1 MMHDFDDHEILRAVQ
16 HGSVVHVFGPDG
28 RTEEVNQTLT
38 MPGKVSERLLRSL
51 ELLLDHGVPAYEF
64 ELCELGLMCHDAAEA
79 ILLYSARKGHLR
91 IVKYFLAHYVTEPNQ
106 DGDQWYPGDEQVAS
120 HGDEPVPWRER
131 DLTGLA
137 KRAFAA
143 AAAGGQLEVLQFM
156 HKHFLT
162 QEKRFQA
169 LKEKRFQALKDRI
182 STFGMPNGVVAYL
195 RNNIFAVKKKHAT
208 DIPWDSSATAN
219 ALANKQLK
227 ALTFLR
233 SNNCP
238 WSDATRDGATK
249 LGFTDPIIIID

>member
-16 HGSVVHVFGPDG
+16 CGSVVHVFGPDG

-51 ELLLDHGVPAYEF
+51 ELLLDHGVPRYHAF
-64 ELCELGLMCHDAAEA
+64 ELYELGLMCHDAAEA

-106 DGDQWYPGDEQVAS
+106 DGGQWYPGDEQDAS

-156 HKHFLT
+156 HTHFLT

-169 LKEKRFQALKDRI
+169 LKEKPDR
-182 STFGMPNGVVAYL
+182 MVAYR
-195 RNNIFAVKKKHAT
+195 RNNIFAVKKKHAA

-238 WSDATRDGATK
+238 WSDATRDGAK
-249 LGFTDPIIIID
+249 ELDFIDPVIVID

>member
-64 ELCELGLMCHDAAEA
+64 GLCELGLMCHDAAEA

-106 DGDQWYPGDEQVAS
+106 DGCQWYPGDEQDAS

-169 LKEKRFQALKDRI
+169 LKEKPDR
-182 STFGMPNGVVAYL
+182 MVAYR
-195 RNNIFAVKKKHAT
+195 RNNIFAVKKKHAA

-219 ALANKQLK
+219 ALAFAVANKQLK
-227 ALTFLR
+227 ALAFLR

-238 WSDATRDGATK
+238 WSDATRDGATALDFK
-249 LGFTDPIIIID
+249 DPIIVID

>member
-1 MMHDFDDHEILRAVQ
+1 MLNDNESFEMHDFDDHEILRAVQ

-106 DGDQWYPGDEQVAS
+106 DGNQWYPGDEQDAS

-169 LKEKRFQALKDRI
+169 LKEKPDR
-182 STFGMPNGVVAYL
+182 MVAYR
-195 RNNIFAVKKKHAT
+195 RNNIFAVKKKHAA

-219 ALANKQLK
+219 ALAFAVANKQLK
-227 ALTFLR
+227 ALAFLR

-238 WSDATRDGATK
+238 WSHVTRDRATDE
-249 LGFTDPIIIID
+249 LGFTDPIIVID